1 MPNEVQNN
9 AKQRMYHV
17 HCHPKCSDDTL
28 LGVFFGWMWD
38 QPRMHGSNGN
48 ICELELL
55 FGKNANAFLAPH

>member
-9 AKQRMYHV
+9 AKQIMYHV
-17 HCHPKCSDDTL
+17 LCHPKCNSDTL

-38 QPRMHGSNGN
+38 QPKMQGSSGN

-55 FGKNANAFLAPH
+55 FVRNASAFLAPY